1 MNRKHSNSNFAPVIP
16 MSQERCQR
24 FQLVH
29 PFTCMVAGMT
39 GSGKTVWVQS
49 LLQQAQTVIDQPPER
64 IIWCYSQWQN
74 AYTQLLMMIPT
85 IEFVKGIPESLENDT
100 YLDVNIHNLIVVD
113 DQMIEAGKDNRIV
126 NLFTKGSHHRNL
138 SVIYIV
144 QNLFHQGKGNRSIS
158 LNSHY
163 LVLFK
168 NPRDKL
174 QILTLA
180 KQMYPSETAW
190 FIKEYEEAV
199 RRPYGYLFV
208 DLRPTTPD
216 RCRLRTNVLPGEER
230 FDKGFDN
237 NRISQELL
245 KYLKQQTLI
254 VPPPISEMQRIQNN
268 MDNLLYRTNIG
279 EDQKAKRYM
288 QLQNKFLNYKHQL
301 ECLIPEATIPTQ
313 SQESNQISTNVLT
326 GDVPTA
332 PIPVEEPPGI
342 ITATPPQASTQV
354 TAPQVLSTTAT
365 SSSISSPSLPPSIL
379 TPPPTVES
387 LSPVRKRKRPQ
398 SVKFVNYLDYE
409 PKRTSR
415 RSRRLHR
422 TSPYKYSQYDQDD

>member
-1 MNRKHSNSNFAPVIP
+1 MSWPCPVCQRDFSRKDNLQRHMNSKHSDSDFAPVIP
-16 MSQERCQR
+16 MSQEKCQR

-49 LLQQAQTVIDQPPER
+49 LLQQAQTVIDQAPER

-85 IEFVKGIPESLENDT
+85 IEFVKGIPESLENDS
-100 YLDVNIHNLIVVD
+100 YLDVNKRNLIVID

-230 FDKGFDN
+230 FGKGFEE

-245 KYLKQQTLI
+245 RYLKQQTLM

-268 MDNLLYRTNIG
+268 MDNLLHRANLG
-279 EDQKAKRYM
+279 EDQKAKQYM

-301 ECLIPEATIPTQ
+301 KSLIPEATIPTQ
-313 SQESNQISTNVLT
+313 PQESRQMSTNVLT
-326 GDVPTA
+326 GDAATA
-332 PIPVEEPPGI
+332 PNPVQEPPEI
-342 ITATPPQASTQV
+342 IPATPVQAPTQV
-354 TAPQVLSTTAT
+354 TTPQTLSTMAT
-365 SSSISSPSLPPSIL
+365 SSSISPPSLLQFWHPLPQWNRCHQLESVNA
-379 TPPPTVES
+379 PS
-387 LSPVRKRKRPQ
+387 LS
-398 SVKFVNYLDYE
+398 NL
-409 PKRTSR
+409 
-415 RSRRLHR
+415 
-422 TSPYKYSQYDQDD
+422 